1 MHAAVVE
8 SFDRPPRYGEFEE
21 PQAKD
26 GEVIVRVTA
35 SALSNLVKGQASG
48 RHYSSGRQLPVVP
61 GVDGVGR
68 TAEGKRVFFF
78 GPRAPFGAMAERVP
92 VKKEWVLALPEGID
106 DVTAAALPNPAIASW
121 GALQVRAKL
130 QAGETVLVNGATGVS
145 GQQAVQVAKYMG
157 AKRVIATG
165 RNPKSLEKVK
175 SLGADVTISLEQPEE
190 ELKKAFRAALL
201 EDGGAQ
207 VVLDYVWGRPAELL
221 LGSLKGGGGLE
232 GAARVRFVQVGS
244 MAGPA
249 IQLSAD
255 WLRSSG
261 VELLGSGLGSMPIA
275 GILESMR
282 AMFEAYEKVRFR
294 IETKAV
300 PLQEVEKAWGA
311 TESGERT
318 VFVVS

>member
-1 MHAAVVE
+1 MQAAVVE
-8 SFDRPPRYGEFEE
+8 SFDRPPRYGQFEE
-21 PQAKD
+21 PEAGD
-26 GEVIVRVTA
+26 GEVIVSVAA
-35 SALSNLVKGQASG
+35 SALSNLVKAQASG
-48 RHYSSGRQLPVVP
+48 KHYSSGKQLPLVP

-68 TAEGKRVFFF
+68 GPDGKRVFFF

-92 VKKEWVLALPEGID
+92 VRKDWVLPLPGGID
-106 DVTAAALPNPAIASW
+106 DVTAAALPNPAMASW
-121 GALQVRAKL
+121 AALQVRAKL
-130 QAGETVLVNGATGVS
+130 QAGETVLINGATGVS

-157 AKRVIATG
+157 ARRVIATG
-165 RNPKSLEKVK
+165 RNPQSLEKVK
-175 SLGADVTISLEQPEE
+175 SLGADAVISLEQPEE

-221 LGSLKGGGGLE
+221 LESLKGGGKLE
-232 GAARVRFVQVGS
+232 GAPRVRFVQIGS
-244 MAGPA
+244 VAGPT
-249 IQLSAD
+249 IQLSAE

-261 VELLGSGLGSMPIA
+261 LEMLGSGLGSTPIA

-282 AMFEAYEKVRFR
+282 AMFEAYDKAGFR

-300 PLQEVEKAWGA
+300 PLADAEKAWTE

-318 VFVVS
+318 VFTI